1 MAAAVARSIDARVYR
16 ATLRLCP
23 GEFRRDHADEM
34 ACDFEDAR
42 GEAVDGGARALW
54 TLRVVLGVD
63 LARTIVVQWL
73 RTGLPVIACVAGAV
87 TFTTAA
93 GVAAVTRRITA
104 RAATAVVDEEA
115 VAFILLSAIALMV
128 IVATIVFNLWVHR
141 SRLVR
146 RR

>member
-1 MAAAVARSIDARVYR
+1 MAV
-16 ATLRLCP
+16 
-23 GEFRRDHADEM
+23 
-34 ACDFEDAR
+34 DFEDAR
-42 GEAVDGGARALW
+42 GEAAGGGAKALW
-54 TLRVVLGVD
+54 TLRTALGVD

-73 RTGLPVIACVAGAV
+73 RTGLPVIGCVAAVV

-93 GVAAVTRRITA
+93 GVAAVARRITA

-128 IVATIVFNLWVHR
+128 IVTTIVFNIWVHR
-141 SRLVR
+141 SRLGR